1 MSPAPPLLATRRYP
15 STTTVRR
22 RPTGT
27 PHKHAHRALTTR
39 LEGVYADVSAATG
52 VVSGNI
58 LLFTEDGRE
67 LKQEVLE
74 ELWERGGGASSS
86 VRRRPRSYHTLLHA
100 PQHTEIVYLFNR
112 ETFFSEPERWAAE
125 LREEVI
131 LPPPLLRK
139 CRGREGGRRPR
150 RMCASHLPARLNACM
165 RR

>member
-1 MSPAPPLLATRRYP
+1 MHPPL
-15 STTTVRR
+15 TTS
-22 RPTGT
+22 
-27 PHKHAHRALTTR
+27 

-86 VRRRPRSYHTLLHA
+86 VRCRRRSSYRLLH
-100 PQHTEIVYLFNR
+100 PVQHTEIVYLFNR

-125 LREEVI
+125 LREEVV

-139 CRGREGGRRPR
+139 CQVRGKAGTEAGLWR
-150 RMCASHLPARLNACM
+150 RMCARLMTVPAGPARLNE
-165 RR
+165 